1 MRDLAEESEGECEE
15 DGGEDWGEGLGA
27 VAVVRLAGVFPV
39 LGAALQRYQGYQFS
53 KLTLYKPSSRT
64 SQLGD
69 RCCRSPACSRRR
81 PRRRPA
87 ERRKDEHLEPEVC
100 WTCLVPFLH
109 AGFGIIGTLLHFDGV
124 GGSHGKELALSVPAR
139 EGCGHCHQAG
149 QEQGDGEGSHPDKCF
164 QQYTSLDVSVTV
176 VDFSLTPAVMM
187 MMSSIVVSIV

>member
-15 DGGEDWGEGLGA
+15 DGGEDWGEGPGA

-87 ERRKDEHLEPEVC
+87 ERRKYNYIMPEV
-100 WTCLVPFLH
+100 W
-109 AGFGIIGTLLHFDGV
+109 IG
-124 GGSHGKELALSVPAR
+124 LALYHSFMQDLA
-139 EGCGHCHQAG
+139 
-149 QEQGDGEGSHPDKCF
+149 
-164 QQYTSLDVSVTV
+164 SLVHSFISMVLV
-176 VDFSLTPAVMM
+176 ALMGKNWP
-187 MMSSIVVSIV
+187 